1 MASTPH
7 HHRPTAIVLDE
18 ETGDAARRKTPVLI
32 PETEEP
38 DAPISMPVTPHKRR
52 FGWGKLFVMGL
63 GGFLSLA
70 LWLWV
75 EATAR
80 RLLAESPALGW
91 AAVAFLAL
99 AGFALLVMLVRL
111 AMDLSRLNRV
121 AALREK
127 TAGALAA
134 NDVDAAR
141 AVAGEII
148 ALSRKMPETA
158 RGRAALAAADQG
170 LVAAA
175 DVLALTER
183 EILAPLDARAS
194 ELIARA
200 AKQVSL
206 VTAVSPR
213 ALVDVLFVAFACTRL
228 LRAIAANYGARP
240 GWVGLM
246 RLGRQT
252 LVHLAVTGGVAAGE
266 TVLQQIMGQGIAARL
281 SAKLGEGVLNGL
293 LTARIGLAAIAQ
305 CRPMPFVEEAAP
317 SLKDV
322 AGELMPGRDD
332 KA

>member
-1 MASTPH
+1 MASYPDH
-7 HHRPTAIVLDE
+7 QRPTAILLDE
-18 ETGDAARRKTPVLI
+18 GDAPGARHKTPVLI

-38 DAPISMPVTPHKRR
+38 DAPIVMPVTTPRKR

-70 LWLWV
+70 LWLWI

-80 RLLAESPALGW
+80 RLLAESPAMGW

-99 AGFALLVMLVRL
+99 AGLALLVMLGRL
-111 AMDLSRLNRV
+111 AIDLSRLNRV

-134 NDVDAAR
+134 NDVEAAR
-141 AVAGEII
+141 AVSREIV

-158 RGRAALAAADQG
+158 RGRAALAAAEDG
-170 LVAAA
+170 LVAAS

-183 EILAPLDARAS
+183 EVLAPLDARAA
-194 ELIARA
+194 ELVAHAAR
-200 AKQVSL
+200 QVSL

-213 ALVDVLFVAFACTRL
+213 AIVDVLFVAFAGARL

-240 GWVGLM
+240 GWIGLM

-252 LVHLAVTGGVAAGE
+252 LVHLAVTGGMAAGE
-266 TVLQQIMGQGIAARL
+266 TMLQQIMGQGIAARL

-293 LTARIGLAAIAQ
+293 LTARVGLAAIAQ
-305 CRPMPFVEEAAP
+305 CRPMPFVEQRAP
-317 SLKDV
+317 TLGDV
-322 AGELMPGRDD
+322 AGELMPGRED

>member
-1 MASTPH
+1 MASTSH
-7 HHRPTAIVLDE
+7 HHRPTAILLDE
-18 ETGDAARRKTPVLI
+18 VAGDARRKAPVLI

-38 DAPISMPVTPHKRR
+38 DAPVALPLPVQKKR

-70 LWLWV
+70 LWLWI

-80 RLLAESPALGW
+80 RLLAESPAMGW

-99 AGFALLVMLVRL
+99 AALALLVMLARL
-111 AMDLSRLNRV
+111 AIDLSRLNRV

-127 TAGALAA
+127 AAGALAA
-134 NDVDAAR
+134 NDVEAAR
-141 AVAGEII
+141 GVSREIVAL
-148 ALSRKMPETA
+148 AQRMPETA
-158 RGRAALAAADQG
+158 RGRAALAAADEG

-183 EILAPLDARAS
+183 EVLAPLDARAS

-240 GWVGLM
+240 GWIGLL
-246 RLGRQT
+246 RLARQT

-293 LTARIGLAAIAQ
+293 LTARVGLAAIAQ

-322 AGELMPGRDD
+322 AGELMPGRDER
-332 KA
+332 A